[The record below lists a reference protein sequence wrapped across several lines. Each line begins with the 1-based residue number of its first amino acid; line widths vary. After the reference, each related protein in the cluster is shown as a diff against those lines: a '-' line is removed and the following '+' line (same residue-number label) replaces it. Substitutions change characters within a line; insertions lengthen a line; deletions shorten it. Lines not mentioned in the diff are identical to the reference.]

1 MERLVRDL
9 RAAVPAAFESDEYR
23 TRKGAI
29 EDLIEECPCSLL
41 IARRPRTT
49 AEAHVP

>member
-1 MERLVRDL
+1 MERLVQDL
-9 RAAVPAAFESDEYR
+9 RAAVPAAFESEEYR
-23 TRKGAI
+23 TRKKAI

-49 AEAHVP
+49 AAAHAP

>member
-9 RAAVPAAFESDEYR
+9 RAAAPAAFESDEYR
-23 TRKGAI
+23 TRKKAL

-41 IARRPRTT
+41 IAR
-49 AEAHVP
+49 